1 MDRRLFTDEDGIICS
16 TLRWE
21 EGSLPE
27 SISEADLHQIIF
39 AEMTSQSRKTALIIS
54 KALARCEAI
63 GLSIDA
69 DMLGARLRAL
79 AEASQIDSAGDLR
92 KCRHSEVRLRSAGSR
107 DLK

>member
-1 MDRRLFTDEDGIICS
+1 MDRRLFEEPPIISS

-21 EGSLPE
+21 DVVLPN
-27 SISEADLHQIIF
+27 SVSEAEIDQIIF

-63 GLSIDA
+63 GLPIDA
-69 DMLGARLRAL
+69 DMLGARLEAL

-92 KCRHSEVRLRSAGSR
+92 KWRHSEVRLRSAGSR